1 MEPWYAV
8 GCGLILTWCGYVLG
22 KSAGFRDGIEA
33 SLVFFTDAGVIRVRE
48 VRGEE
53 SIVFPEKDSLVFKN
67 DNNSI

>member
-8 GCGLILTWCGYVLG
+8 GCGLILTWCGYELG

-33 SLVFFTDAGVIRVRE
+33 SLAFFTDAGVIRVRE

>member
-8 GCGLILTWCGYVLG
+8 GCGLILTWCGYALG
-22 KSAGFRDGIEA
+22 KDAGFRDGIEA
-33 SLVFFTDAGVIRVRE
+33 SLAFFTSAGVIRVRE